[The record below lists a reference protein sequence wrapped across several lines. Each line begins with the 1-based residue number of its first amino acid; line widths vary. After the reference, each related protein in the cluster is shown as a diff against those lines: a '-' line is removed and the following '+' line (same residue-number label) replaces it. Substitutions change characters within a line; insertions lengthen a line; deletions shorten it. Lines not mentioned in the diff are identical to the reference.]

1 MADLGVTH
9 CKDLF
14 RTEMWRASAMSGEL
28 WCVAFSYYVAFQ
40 RLNGGFQ
47 RKHSS
52 SPGPVMWSLTN
63 LSSKRRTGQEING
76 LVLSAAFFS
85 DTAERPPEV
94 FLERLNP
101 SLSSMTCANAQCI
114 IPPYLW
120 PVSQCFVPP
129 QDDGTKKRKTGQAFT
144 WLCVIGQMRNNSEHF
159 KSQYPNK

>member
-52 SPGPVMWSLTN
+52 SPGPVMWSLTS
-63 LSSKRRTGQEING
+63 LSSKRRTRQEIARWSG
-76 LVLSAAFFS
+76 IVCCLFS
-85 DTAERPPEV
+85 GPAERPPEA
-94 FLERLNP
+94 FLEWLNP
-101 SLSSMTCANAQCI
+101 ALASMTRANHGANAQCI
-114 IPPYLW
+114 IPPYLR
-120 PVSQCFVPP
+120 PVSHCFIPP
-129 QDDGTKKRKTGQAFT
+129 QDNDTKKTGWSIYMAV
-144 WLCVIGQMRNNSEHF
+144 C
-159 KSQYPNK
+159 YC